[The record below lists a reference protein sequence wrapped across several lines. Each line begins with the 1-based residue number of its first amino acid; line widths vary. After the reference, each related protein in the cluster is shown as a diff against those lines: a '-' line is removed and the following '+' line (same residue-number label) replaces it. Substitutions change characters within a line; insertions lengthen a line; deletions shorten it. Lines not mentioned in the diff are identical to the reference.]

1 MKDKIVNIGGAL
13 SIGGDKDSVRIVDI
27 GDDEFLLC
35 DLSQNGNIFLHKDE
49 IDDIIAL
56 LTAVKEN
63 GYKID

>member
-1 MKDKIVNIGGAL
+1 MKDKIANIGGAL

-56 LTAVKEN
+56 LTAVKES